1 MMKLNSYGKINLFL
15 DINGRLQNGYHII
28 KTVLQSI
35 NIYDEITLT
44 PINDNKIIIE
54 CSDLSIPINE
64 KNTCYKA
71 ALILKKAYGINS
83 GILIHINKK
92 IPAGAGMAGGSSN
105 AAAVIKGLN
114 VMWKLNLSEEEMS
127 GFGAQIG
134 ADVPFC
140 LVGGTCLGEE
150 IGDKVTELNDFM
162 WNNILLVKPEFSIS
176 TEFVYQNLDP
186 DYYNSYDSSD
196 ILKHISLYN
205 HIKAARCV
213 SNTLERVVE
222 KFYPEI
228 KDIKKLMIDNGAISS
243 IMTGSGSAVFALFKD
258 NDSLNKTYQ
267 IAKEIYPS
275 TLRSKTCKY
284 GVKFID

>member
-1 MMKLNSYGKINLFL
+1 MLRLNSYAKINLFL
-15 DINGRLQNGYHII
+15 DIKGKLQNGYHII
-28 KTVLQSI
+28 KTVMQSI
-35 NIYDEITLT
+35 DIYDEITLI
-44 PINDNKIIIE
+44 PLNDNKIIIE
-54 CSDLSIPINE
+54 CSDKSIPINE

-71 ALILKKAYGINS
+71 VLLLKKAYGINS
-83 GILIHINKK
+83 GIQIYINKM

-114 VMWKLNLSEEEMS
+114 KMWKLNLSEQEMIDI
-127 GFGAQIG
+127 GAQIG

-140 LVGGTCLGEE
+140 LVGGTCLAEG
-150 IGDKVTELNDFM
+150 IGDKVTDLNDFQ
-162 WNNILLVKPEFSIS
+162 WDNILLVKPEFSIS
-176 TEFVYQNLDP
+176 TAFVYQNFDA
-186 DYYNSYDSSD
+186 DYYNSYDSND
-196 ILKHISLYN
+196 ILKHISLNN
-205 HIKAARCV
+205 HIQAARCV

-275 TLRSKTCKY
+275 TFRLKTCKY